1 MSLTDLA
8 SVGSFVSGVAVL
20 ISLLYIAYQ
29 VRQNTKHTR
38 ALIQSA
44 RVDRLMSQMI
54 GFSDNDQCAAYLAGN
69 GHDPTP
75 TAIRE
80 RQFYM
85 QCLGQ
90 VATMLDVFTQHGAGL
105 LSDEQFGG
113 VCATYRV
120 WLREPGF
127 RRMVTDHLEHTGH
140 SSPKFSAFVAE
151 LMKEA
156 ETRARPT

>member
-1 MSLTDLA
+1 LPPS
-8 SVGSFVSGVAVL
+8 AVL

-29 VRQNTKHTR
+29 VRQ
-38 ALIQSA
+38 
-44 RVDRLMSQMI
+44 
-54 GFSDNDQCAAYLAGN
+54 
-69 GHDPTP
+69 
-75 TAIRE
+75 
-80 RQFYM
+80 
-85 QCLGQ
+85 
-90 VATMLDVFTQHGAGL
+90 GL
-105 LSDEQFGG
+105 LSHEQFGG

-120 WLREPGF
+120 WLRESGF